1 MEYPTNGKH
10 FHTIQGDTMP
20 EVFTVI
26 EEIRLDAPAH
36 GIGYQYRVAYGIERW
51 PDDDGKVSKVRVCK
65 VQMVNPQGQVLGRQ
79 APSYP
84 TEAEWSAVKEAM
96 ERLMT
101 VMREA
106 QETKTMTVREMIEEA
121 ARAFETTHHNGF
133 TEANL
138 CAYLDEKHPRQDG
151 RPWGQNMTLAG
162 DYAVWADNGE
172 GCTPSAADVH
182 PKFLERISARNERPM
197 RYRSRTAIASH

>member
-1 MEYPTNGKH
+1 
-10 FHTIQGDTMP
+10 MP

-26 EEIRLDAPAH
+26 EEVRIDAPAH
-36 GIGYQYRVAYGIERW
+36 GPGYQYRVAYGVERW
-51 PDDDGKVSKVRVCK
+51 PDDHGKAQKVRVCK

-96 ERLMT
+96 DRLMSA
-101 VMREA
+101 MREA
-106 QETKTMTVREMIEEA
+106 KEIKTMTVREMIEEA
-121 ARAFETTHHNGF
+121 AHEFQATHRNGF
-133 TEANL
+133 TEADL
-138 CAYLDEKHPRQDG
+138 CAHLDEKHPRPDG

-162 DYAVWADNGE
+162 DFAVWADSGE
-172 GCTPSAADVH
+172 GCNPSAVDVQ

-197 RYRSRTAIASH
+197 RYRWRVPSVVR